1 MARTAPVRMYYQIQ
15 FETAIRGHHIYKDA
29 WLPRIGQRLI
39 CKKDDRNEALEY
51 DVNAIGLY
59 RTEGEKPLVGHIPI
73 ELSCLL
79 TNFLQ
84 ANPDNVIEAEVSGK
98 RKREVG
104 LIVPAKYTAYTK
116 VKSNA
121 SILCE
126 KLCEKKARLSNFEL
140 VHTPQDIVNKA
151 YKF

>member
-1 MARTAPVRMYYQIQ
+1 MILSSMYYQIQ
-15 FETAIRGHHIYKDA
+15 FETAIRGHHIYKDV
-29 WLPRIGQRLI
+29 WLPQIGQRLI
-39 CKKDDRNEALEY
+39 CKKDDRDEALQY

-59 RTEGEKPLVGHIPI
+59 RKEGEELLVGHVPI

-79 TNFLQ
+79 KNFLQ
-84 ANPDNVIEAEVSGK
+84 ANSDNVIEAEVSGK

-116 VKSNA
+116 VKSHA

-140 VHTPQDIVNKA
+140 VHASQCIVKKA

>member
-1 MARTAPVRMYYQIQ
+1 MARTAPVCMYYQIQ
-15 FETAIRGHHIYKDA
+15 FETAIRGHHIYKDV

-39 CKKDDRNEALEY
+39 CKKDDRDEALQY

-59 RTEGEKPLVGHIPI
+59 RKEGEELLVGHVPI

-79 TNFLQ
+79 KNFLQ
-84 ANPDNVIEAEVSGK
+84 ANSDNVIEAEVSGK

-104 LIVPAKYTAYTK
+104 LIVPAKYTVYTK
-116 VKSNA
+116 VKSHA

-126 KLCEKKARLSNFEL
+126 KLCEKKS
-140 VHTPQDIVNKA
+140 KA
-151 YKF
+151 LQFRTSTCIAMHSEKSI